1 MLRNVRRQ
9 KEKNAMLKWE
19 RKLVDIINKKMP
31 LLAFFVIALLTIY
44 MRRAGYWY
52 SSFDLYNHFYPE
64 LPTYL
69 HSPFYTLLI
78 RMLPAISVTPV
89 QQVKILVCLF
99 DFIAALGAVQLLRE
113 MQTEK
118 DTTALFACFTLL
130 LVSPLTIESG
140 LLWIHMDSLCMSA
153 FLWSLVLYRRKHPAL
168 AGILLGAGAAI
179 LTQYVIL
186 LLLPVLCERRSA
198 QTAFSANVP
207 DRSDKYPH
215 HKMLIF
221 PGAVIITVILF
232 NAVSIGVLG
241 LNLQKG
247 LFMLIDWLIISPE
260 TGTVFSGLLPWFKAM
275 PAYFGYMIGTLSLL
289 LAFLKPKYRVPA
301 TVLHVLFLLYI
312 GHILQNGW

>member
-1 MLRNVRRQ
+1 
-9 KEKNAMLKWE
+9 MLKWE
-19 RKLVDIINKKMP
+19 RKLVESIDKKLP
-31 LLAFFVIALLTIY
+31 VLAFFVIVLLTLY

-52 SSFDLYNHFYPE
+52 TSFDLQNHFYPE

-69 HSPFYTLLI
+69 HTPFYTLLI
-78 RMLPAISVTPV
+78 RMLPAISITPV

-113 MQTEK
+113 MQTER
-118 DTTALFACFTLL
+118 DTTALLACFTLL

-140 LLWIHMDSLCMSA
+140 LLWIHMDSVCMSV
-153 FLWSLVLYRRKHPAL
+153 FIWSLVLYRRKHFAL
-168 AGILLGAGAAI
+168 AGILLGVGAAI

-186 LLLPVLCERRSA
+186 LLLPVLYERWNTQA
-198 QTAFSANVP
+198 ALSANSP

-215 HKMLIF
+215 SKMFIF
-221 PGAVIITVILF
+221 PGAVIITGILL

-247 LFMLIDWLIISPE
+247 LFMLINWLVISPE
-260 TGTVFSGLLPWFKAM
+260 SGTIFSGLLPWLKAM
-275 PAYFGYMIGTLSLL
+275 PAYFGYMIGTLSLI

-301 TVLHVLFLLYI
+301 AVIHVLFLLYI